1 MPRAATS
8 FRLDL
13 AHPRAQRVY
22 AHRLPRAARSGRS
35 AVVHLRSRSPRHRH
49 ATACGVRPGSRARS
63 RRRTQP
69 CSPAAAGHVAAGLS
83 RSRSAG
89 GDVPFRRAACRRRTI
104 VRRTPV
110 RSGPDSAPGSRLI
123 RLVIA
128 YQRAME
134 GRPSPCRFTPSCSGY
149 AVEALQVHGSARGL
163 WLTIRRLARCRPF
176 GPSGWDPVPLAEHSG
191 HSSHSSSPSS
201 PRSSSRQDK
210 GLFA

>member
-22 AHRLPRAARSGRS
+22 AHSLPRAARSGRS

-49 ATACGVRPGSRARS
+49 TPACGVRPGSRARA

-69 CSPAAAGHVAAGLS
+69 CSSAAAGHAAAGVS
-83 RSRSAG
+83 RGEVTG
-89 GDVPFRRAACRRRTI
+89 GDVSDRRQTRCRRTI
-104 VRRTPV
+104 VRRTTV
-110 RSGPDSAPGSRLI
+110 RSGANLTPSTRLI
-123 RLVIA
+123 RLVLA

-134 GRPSPCRFTPSCSGY
+134 GRPSPCRFTPSCSSY
-149 AVEALQVHGSARGL
+149 AVEALHVHGSTRGL

-176 GPSGWDPVPLAEHSG
+176 GPSGWDPVPQAGPPAHHSR
-191 HSSHSSSPSS
+191 SS
-201 PRSSSRQDK
+201 PRTHPRQDK
-210 GLFA
+210 GLLA

>member
-1 MPRAATS
+1 VPRAATS

-22 AHRLPRAARSGRS
+22 AHCLPRAARSGRS
-35 AVVHLRSRSPRHRH
+35 AVVHLRSRSSRHRH
-49 ATACGVRPGSRARS
+49 TPACGVRLGPRAWS

-69 CSPAAAGHVAAGLS
+69 CSPATAGHVAARLS

-89 GDVPFRRAACRRRTI
+89 GDVSVRRAARCRRTI
-104 VRRTPV
+104 VRRTTV
-110 RSGPDSAPGSRLI
+110 RSGTDSPSSSRLI

-134 GRPSPCRFTPSCSGY
+134 GRPSPCRFTPTCSSY
-149 AVEALQVHGSARGL
+149 AVEALQVHGGARGL

-176 GPSGWDPVPLAEHSG
+176 GPSGWDPVPNAERTADT
-191 HSSHSSSPSS
+191 SHPSRFLSPV
-201 PRSSSRQDK
+201 PSRQDK
-210 GLFA
+210 GLFV